1 MTPKQTDKTRA
12 TQHSKQYVRSHEPVF
27 WGLFGAGGM
36 LTAFLTPM
44 MVLITGLLIPLGLIN
59 KTHLNYE
66 KVQAF
71 ASTWYGAGILL
82 ILIALPIW
90 HTLHRIFHSLH
101 DLGIKRGR
109 DWQQVICYGFAF
121 AVSVFVFTLLL
132 QIVTL

>member
-1 MTPKQTDKTRA
+1 MNVQPTTNTLQEKK
-12 TQHSKQYVRSHEPVF
+12 YIRSNEPVF

-36 LTAFLTPM
+36 LTAFLTPV
-44 MVLITGLLIPLGLIN
+44 MVLVTGLLIPLGSIDAD
-59 KTHLNYE
+59 HLSYD
-66 KVQAF
+66 KLHGF
-71 ASTWYGAGILL
+71 ASSWYGAAILL
-82 ILIALPIW
+82 VLVALPLW

-132 QIVTL
+132 QMLTQ